1 MKTPPPHVGSARIKT
16 YALSFYRGRP
26 IGLSHRELICNATG
40 KVLKRTRLSGVLI
53 NWARR
58 HGYRIE
64 GKEAWARYS
73 QNTVATP
80 P

>member
-1 MKTPPPHVGSARIKT
+1 MKTPPTQSGSARIKT
-16 YALSFYRGRP
+16 YALSFHRGRP

-58 HGYRIE
+58 NGYRIE

-73 QNTVATP
+73 QP
-80 P
+80 